1 MTANM
6 VLLGISAG
14 QADYLHAGLIAVA
27 IVSYIAGRQL
37 GARIPGT
44 AIADDP
50 VWPPAITRGLA
61 IEASVFVLSAA
72 GWWATGSRP
81 DGGIALG
88 LLAANAVALGI
99 QSSTVQLF
107 GVPGLSTTHL
117 IGALTTLVIRLTT
130 GHRLRDL
137 VHSLLLLGGLVG
149 GAALAALLVRDT
161 PVLAPLVQLVPL
173 GAVLGTAAWHHLPG
187 TDGNPR

>member
-1 MTANM
+1 M
-6 VLLGISAG
+6 
-14 QADYLHAGLIAVA
+14 
-27 IVSYIAGRQL
+27 
-37 GARIPGT
+37 
-44 AIADDP
+44 
-50 VWPPAITRGLA
+50 
-61 IEASVFVLSAA
+61 
-72 GWWATGSRP
+72 ATGSRP

-99 QSSTVQLF
+99 QSSTVQRF

-117 IGALTTLVIRLTT
+117 IGTLTTLVIRLTT

-173 GAVLGTAAWHHLPG
+173 GAVLGTAGWQDHRKALPAAPTG
-187 TDGNPR
+187 YRR